1 MSNPKQLDALAPD
14 APLIALLSIR
24 KNPLL
29 VNATQEELIEI
40 VKKLRTHATTPA
52 TLTARLRAD
61 SDGIKPKN
69 TISAKRKAL
78 LDTL

>member
-1 MSNPKQLDALAPD
+1 MSNPNQLDALAPD

-29 VNATQEELIEI
+29 VNASQEELIEI
-40 VKKLRTHATTPA
+40 VKKLRTHSTTPA

-69 TISAKRKAL
+69 AISAKRKAL